1 MIDLPTNTSSLSSEV
16 MVNNET
22 EMKELSNLSTLMLE
36 QDNYAIKFEIFQI
49 FDNLLDADTSFKNK
63 SLYNLL
69 FIDVLPYYLE
79 YLKEPILPFYQKENI
94 LTKQLI
100 IDLVNKTISHY
111 RSSIQYWIKQN
122 KVCDKILQVLLFGS
136 KILDLSVIRF
146 VKTILLYGDFFF
158 VSEFLNKELLHK
170 LIFLFEKN
178 KKKDNLIL
186 AALCDL
192 FNSLVSKEKLLNQ
205 LFIMKRE
212 FFYENQI
219 FFSDLI
225 DKIERKPEKPKPVIK
240 QLSVNKDSTNV
251 NSNLGD
257 NDIIDDLSI
266 FQTLMEKNSFLNKK
280 RWSNLIETININS
293 KEENETT

>member
-1 MIDLPTNTSSLSSEV
+1 MNKSSPSIDMKTNI
-16 MVNNET
+16 ET
-22 EMKELSNLSTLMLE
+22 EIKELSNLSTLMLNH
-36 QDNYAIKFEIFQI
+36 DNYPVKFEIFQI
-49 FDNLLDADTSFKNK
+49 YDNLLDADTSLKNK

-69 FIDVLPYYLE
+69 FMDVLPSFLE
-79 YLKEPILPFYQKENI
+79 YLKEPILPSYRTENI

-122 KVCDKILQVLLFGS
+122 KVCDKILQVLHLGS

-146 VKTILLYGDFFF
+146 VRTILLYADFFF
-158 VSEFLNKELLHK
+158 ISDFLNEELLHK

-186 AALCDL
+186 AALCNL

-205 LFIMKRE
+205 LFIIKRE
-212 FFYENQI
+212 FFYENET

-225 DKIERKPEKPKPVIK
+225 NKIERKPEKPKPVIK
-240 QLSVNKDSTNV
+240 ELPVDTNNTNV
-251 NSNLGD
+251 NNNLGD
-257 NDIIDDLSI
+257 DEIMVDSSL
-266 FQTLMEKNSFLNKK
+266 FQTLLEKNSFLNKK
-280 RWSNLIETININS
+280 RLSNLIKTISINS
-293 KEENETT
+293 NEENESI

>member
-1 MIDLPTNTSSLSSEV
+1 MIDLQMNTSSPLV
-16 MVNNET
+16 DMKTNIET
-22 EMKELSNLSTLMLE
+22 EIKELSNLSTLMLNH
-36 QDNYAIKFEIFQI
+36 DNYPVKFEIFQI
-49 FDNLLDADTSFKNK
+49 YDNLLDADTSLKNK

-69 FIDVLPYYLE
+69 FMDVLPSFLE
-79 YLKEPILPFYQKENI
+79 YLKEPILPSYRTENI

-122 KVCDKILQVLLFGS
+122 KVCDKILQVLHLGS

-146 VKTILLYGDFFF
+146 VRTILLYADFFF
-158 VSEFLNKELLHK
+158 VSEFLNEELLHK

-186 AALCDL
+186 AALCNL

-205 LFIMKRE
+205 LFIIKRE
-212 FFYENQI
+212 FFYENET

-225 DKIERKPEKPKPVIK
+225 NKIERKPEKPKPVIK
-240 QLSVNKDSTNV
+240 ELPVDTNNTNV
-251 NSNLGD
+251 NNNLGD
-257 NDIIDDLSI
+257 DEIIVDSSV
-266 FQTLMEKNSFLNKK
+266 FQTLLEKNSFLNKK

-293 KEENETT
+293 NEENESI

>member
-1 MIDLPTNTSSLSSEV
+1 MNKSSPSIDMKTNI
-16 MVNNET
+16 ET
-22 EMKELSNLSTLMLE
+22 EIKELSNLSTLMLNH
-36 QDNYAIKFEIFQI
+36 DNYPVKFEIFQI
-49 FDNLLDADTSFKNK
+49 YDNLLDADTSLKNK

-69 FIDVLPYYLE
+69 FMDVLPSFLE
-79 YLKEPILPFYQKENI
+79 YLKEPILPSYRTENI

-122 KVCDKILQVLLFGS
+122 KVCDKILQVLHLGS

-146 VKTILLYGDFFF
+146 VRTIVLYTDFFF
-158 VSEFLNKELLHK
+158 VSAFLNEELLHK

-186 AALCDL
+186 AALCNL

-205 LFIMKRE
+205 LFIIKRE
-212 FFYENQI
+212 FFYENET

-225 DKIERKPEKPKPVIK
+225 NKIERKPEKPKPVIK
-240 QLSVNKDSTNV
+240 ELPVDTNNTNV
-251 NSNLGD
+251 NNNLGD
-257 NDIIDDLSI
+257 DEIMVDSSL
-266 FQTLMEKNSFLNKK
+266 FQTLLEKNSFLNKK
-280 RWSNLIETININS
+280 RLSNLIETISINS
-293 KEENETT
+293 NEENESI

>member
-1 MIDLPTNTSSLSSEV
+1 MNKSSPSIDMKTNI
-16 MVNNET
+16 ET
-22 EMKELSNLSTLMLE
+22 EIKELSNLSTLMLNH
-36 QDNYAIKFEIFQI
+36 DNYPVKFEIFQI
-49 FDNLLDADTSFKNK
+49 YDNLLDADTSLKNK

-69 FIDVLPYYLE
+69 FMDVLPSFLE
-79 YLKEPILPFYQKENI
+79 YLKEPILPSYRTENI

-122 KVCDKILQVLLFGS
+122 KVCDKILQVLHLGS

-146 VKTILLYGDFFF
+146 VRTIVLYTDFFF
-158 VSEFLNKELLHK
+158 VSAFLNEELLHK

-186 AALCDL
+186 AALCNL

-205 LFIMKRE
+205 LFIIKRE
-212 FFYENQI
+212 FFYENET

-225 DKIERKPEKPKPVIK
+225 NKIERKPEKPKPVIK
-240 QLSVNKDSTNV
+240 ELPVDTNNTNV
-251 NSNLGD
+251 NNNVGD
-257 NDIIDDLSI
+257 EEIMVDSAL
-266 FQTLMEKNSFLNKK
+266 FQTRLEKNSFLNKK
-280 RWSNLIETININS
+280 RLSNLIETISINS
-293 KEENETT
+293 NEENESI

>member
-1 MIDLPTNTSSLSSEV
+1 MNKSSPSIDMKTNI
-16 MVNNET
+16 ET
-22 EMKELSNLSTLMLE
+22 EIKELSNLSTLMLNH
-36 QDNYAIKFEIFQI
+36 DNYPVKFEIFQI
-49 FDNLLDADTSFKNK
+49 YDNLLDADTSLKNK

-69 FIDVLPYYLE
+69 FMDVLPSFLE
-79 YLKEPILPFYQKENI
+79 YLKEPILPSYRTENI

-122 KVCDKILQVLLFGS
+122 KVCDKILQVLHLGS

-146 VKTILLYGDFFF
+146 VRTIVLYTDFFF
-158 VSEFLNKELLHK
+158 VSAFLNEELLHK

-186 AALCDL
+186 AALCNL

-205 LFIMKRE
+205 LFIIRRE
-212 FFYENQI
+212 FFYENET

-225 DKIERKPEKPKPVIK
+225 NKIERKPEKPKPVIK
-240 QLSVNKDSTNV
+240 ELPVDTNNTNV
-251 NSNLGD
+251 NNNLGD
-257 NDIIDDLSI
+257 DEIMVDSSL
-266 FQTLMEKNSFLNKK
+266 FQTLLEKNSFLNKK
-280 RWSNLIETININS
+280 RLSNLIETISIKSN
-293 KEENETT
+293 EENESI

>member
-1 MIDLPTNTSSLSSEV
+1 MNKSSPSIDMKTNI
-16 MVNNET
+16 ET
-22 EMKELSNLSTLMLE
+22 EIKELSNLSTLMLNH
-36 QDNYAIKFEIFQI
+36 DNYPVKFEIFQI
-49 FDNLLDADTSFKNK
+49 YDNLLDADTSLKNK

-69 FIDVLPYYLE
+69 FMDVLPSFLE
-79 YLKEPILPFYQKENI
+79 YLKEPILPSYRTENI

-122 KVCDKILQVLLFGS
+122 KVCDKILQVLHLGS

-146 VKTILLYGDFFF
+146 VRTILLYTDFFF
-158 VSEFLNKELLHK
+158 VSAFLNEELLHK

-186 AALCDL
+186 AALCNL

-205 LFIMKRE
+205 LFIIKRE
-212 FFYENQI
+212 FFYENET

-225 DKIERKPEKPKPVIK
+225 NKIERKPEKPKPVIK
-240 QLSVNKDSTNV
+240 ELPVDTNNTNV
-251 NSNLGD
+251 NNNLGD
-257 NDIIDDLSI
+257 DEIMVDSSL
-266 FQTLMEKNSFLNKK
+266 FQTLLEKNSFLNKK
-280 RWSNLIETININS
+280 RLSNLIETISINS
-293 KEENETT
+293 NEENESI

>member
-1 MIDLPTNTSSLSSEV
+1 MNKSSPSIDMKTNI
-16 MVNNET
+16 ET
-22 EMKELSNLSTLMLE
+22 EIKELSNLSTLMLNH
-36 QDNYAIKFEIFQI
+36 DNYPVKFEIFQI
-49 FDNLLDADTSFKNK
+49 YDNLLDADTSLKNK

-69 FIDVLPYYLE
+69 FMDVLPSFLE
-79 YLKEPILPFYQKENI
+79 YLKEPILPSYRTENI

-122 KVCDKILQVLLFGS
+122 KVCDKILQVLHLGS

-146 VKTILLYGDFFF
+146 VRTILLYTDFFF
-158 VSEFLNKELLHK
+158 VSTFLNEELLHK

-186 AALCDL
+186 AALCNL

-205 LFIMKRE
+205 LFIIKRE
-212 FFYENQI
+212 FFYENET

-225 DKIERKPEKPKPVIK
+225 NKIERKPEKPKPVIK
-240 QLSVNKDSTNV
+240 EFPVDTNNTNV
-251 NSNLGD
+251 NNNLGD
-257 NDIIDDLSI
+257 DEIMVDSSL
-266 FQTLMEKNSFLNKK
+266 FQTLLEKNSFLNKK
-280 RWSNLIETININS
+280 RLSNLIKTISINS
-293 KEENETT
+293 NEENESI

>member
-1 MIDLPTNTSSLSSEV
+1 MIDLQMNTSYPLV
-16 MVNNET
+16 DMKTNIET
-22 EMKELSNLSTLMLE
+22 EIKELSNLSTLMLNH
-36 QDNYAIKFEIFQI
+36 DNYPVKFEIFQI
-49 FDNLLDADTSFKNK
+49 YDNLLDADTSLKNK

-69 FIDVLPYYLE
+69 FMDVLPSFLE
-79 YLKEPILPFYQKENI
+79 YLKEPILPSYRTENI

-122 KVCDKILQVLLFGS
+122 KVCDKILQVLHLGS

-146 VKTILLYGDFFF
+146 VRTILLYADFFF
-158 VSEFLNKELLHK
+158 VSEFLNEELLHK

-186 AALCDL
+186 AALCNL

-205 LFIMKRE
+205 LFIIKRE
-212 FFYENQI
+212 FFYENET

-225 DKIERKPEKPKPVIK
+225 NKIERKPEKPKPVIK
-240 QLSVNKDSTNV
+240 ELPVDTNNTNV
-251 NSNLGD
+251 NNNLGD
-257 NDIIDDLSI
+257 DEIIVDSSL
-266 FQTLMEKNSFLNKK
+266 FQTLLEKNSFLNKK

-293 KEENETT
+293 NEENESI

>member
-1 MIDLPTNTSSLSSEV
+1 MNKSSPSIDMKTNI
-16 MVNNET
+16 ET
-22 EMKELSNLSTLMLE
+22 EIKELSNLSTLMLNH
-36 QDNYAIKFEIFQI
+36 DNYPVKFEIFQI
-49 FDNLLDADTSFKNK
+49 YDNLLDADTSLKNK

-69 FIDVLPYYLE
+69 FMDVLPSFLE
-79 YLKEPILPFYQKENI
+79 YLKEPILPSYRTENI

-122 KVCDKILQVLLFGS
+122 KVCDKILQVLHLGS

-146 VKTILLYGDFFF
+146 VRTIVLYGDFFF
-158 VSEFLNKELLHK
+158 VSAFLNEELLHK

-186 AALCDL
+186 AALCNL

-205 LFIMKRE
+205 LFIIKRE
-212 FFYENQI
+212 FFYENET

-225 DKIERKPEKPKPVIK
+225 NKIERKPEKPKPVIK
-240 QLSVNKDSTNV
+240 ELPVDTNNTNV
-251 NSNLGD
+251 NNNLGD
-257 NDIIDDLSI
+257 DEIMVDSSL
-266 FQTLMEKNSFLNKK
+266 FQTLLEKNSFLNKK
-280 RWSNLIETININS
+280 RLSNLIKTISINS
-293 KEENETT
+293 NEENESI

>member
-1 MIDLPTNTSSLSSEV
+1 MIDLPTNTFSLSPEV

-225 DKIERKPEKPKPVIK
+225 DKIERKPEKPKPLIK